1 MKIEKKDTSDYS
13 HAEKISTTDY
23 LQTDEK
29 SSPGEVS
36 RAYSLFYGFFMLPAM
51 IAAGGFVLMY
61 FFTFITTEDK
71 MSPASL
77 LATIDGGSQS
87 NQWQSA
93 VYLTK
98 LIKEDE
104 WGNAYFEDY
113 IDDPDKFNSFKIELS
128 RIYKK
133 SKSNLVE
140 CDEDSWKKRY
150 YLANTMGRLKD
161 PFFIDDLIDGV
172 DDIYCND
179 ESENVNKNSSK
190 IMAISS
196 LGQIEY
202 NDIEDKL
209 KVSKKLKN
217 IILNIDNSSSSNE
230 NQILEVN
237 ILTTLG
243 EIGYTELSE
252 NFLKVIVEENTWNNL
267 KQRKEIIPQN
277 LKWNASLSSLKLFND
292 KVRFFKGSDN
302 YIDADIV
309 SAVEDYN
316 YIVDDIKGLLTREY
330 YNDYRDIFDFPGEE
344 DHTIL
349 NILKELQ
356 YSEPIYIQ
364 KFILEL
370 EKLKNDQNIQIDI
383 MATDIL
389 SKIS

>member
-1 MKIEKKDTSDYS
+1 MKAENKNTSDSS
-13 HAEKISTTDY
+13 HRDKTSRPDY
-23 LQTDEK
+23 LHTDK
-29 SSPGEVS
+29 TSSPGEVS

-104 WGNAYFEDY
+104 YGNAYFEDY
-113 IDDPDKFNSFKIELS
+113 VGNPDKFNSFKIELS

-161 PFFIDDLIDGV
+161 SFFIEDLIDGV
-172 DDIYCND
+172 DDVYCND
-179 ESENVNKNSSK
+179 ELENANKNSSK

-202 NDIEDKL
+202 NDIEEKL
-209 KVSKKLKN
+209 KVVEKLKN
-217 IILNIDNSSSSNE
+217 IILDIDNSSSLNE
-230 NQILEVN
+230 NQILEVS

-252 NFLKVIVEENTWNNL
+252 NLLKVIVEQNTWYEL
-267 KQRKEIIPQN
+267 KQKKEIIPQN
-277 LKWNASLSSLKLFND
+277 LKWNASLSSLKVFND
-292 KVRFFKGSDN
+292 KVQLLKSSNAYTEDN
-302 YIDADIV
+302 IVLVVNDYHYIL
-309 SAVEDYN
+309 
-316 YIVDDIKGLLTREY
+316 DDIKGLLTREY
-330 YNDYRDIFDFPGEE
+330 YNDYRDIFDFAGEE

-364 KFILEL
+364 QFVLEL
-370 EKLKNDQNIQIDI
+370 ERLKDDQNIQINI
-383 MATDIL
+383 IATDIL
-389 SKIS
+389 SKIY